1 MGIVNVTTDSFSDGG
16 RWGSTEAAVAQG
28 LRLWADGADVVD
40 VGGESTRPGAARI
53 PELVEMGRVV
63 PVVSALCAAGVRVS
77 VDTTRAMVAEHA
89 ISAGAAM
96 VNDVSGGLADSR
108 MLDVVARSDVMCVL
122 MHWRGPSSEM
132 SRMAVYGDVVAEVVG
147 ELGARLGAAVAAG
160 IGRERIVLDPGL
172 GFAKDSQHNWEL
184 LAGMK
189 ALHAIGQPLLI
200 GASRKRFLGELLVDP
215 TGSERPVGCRD
226 DATAAVTALAA
237 WNGAWGV
244 RVHDVKASADTVR
257 VVGRWRGSSLD

>member
-1 MGIVNVTTDSFSDGG
+1 MGIVNVTPDSFSDGG
-16 RWGSTEAAVAQG
+16 RWGSTRAAVAQG
-28 LRLWADGADVVD
+28 MRLWADGADVVD
-40 VGGESTRPGAARI
+40 VGGESTRPGAVRV
-53 PELVEMGRVV
+53 PEVVELARVV
-63 PVVSALCAAGVRVS
+63 PVVSALCTAGVRVS
-77 VDTTRAMVAEHA
+77 VDTTRALVAEHA
-89 ISAGAAM
+89 IGAGAAM

-108 MLDVVARSDVMCVL
+108 MLDVMARSDVMCVL

-132 SRMAVYGDVVAEVVG
+132 SRLAVYVDVVVEVVG

-172 GFAKDSQHNWEL
+172 GFAKDSGHNWQL
-184 LAGMK
+184 LAAMK
-189 ALHAIGQPLLI
+189 ALHALGQPLLI
-200 GASRKRFLGELLVDP
+200 GASRKRFLGELLADP

-244 RVHDVKASADTVR
+244 RVHDVKASADAVR
-257 VVGRWRGSSLD
+257 VVGRWRGSAFD